1 MSQHYI
7 LIKNIN
13 LNLFNA
19 SIYKFDDYV
28 GEVVD
33 ETTINNNLIEL
44 NNQETA
50 IEVAQLLSEFSGV
63 SKIDIFNK
71 SNNLLFSLESSL

>member
-7 LIKNIN
+7 LINNID

-19 SIYKFDDYV
+19 SIYKFDDYI

-33 ETTINNNLIEL
+33 QTTINNNLVEL

-50 IEVAQLLSEFSGV
+50 IEVAQLLSEFNGV

-71 SNNLLFSLESSL
+71 SNNLLFSLEASL